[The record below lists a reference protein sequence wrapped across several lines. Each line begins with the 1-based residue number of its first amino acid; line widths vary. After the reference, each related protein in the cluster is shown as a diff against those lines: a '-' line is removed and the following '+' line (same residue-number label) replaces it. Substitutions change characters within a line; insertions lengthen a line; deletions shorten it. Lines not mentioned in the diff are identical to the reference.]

1 MRHVTKRRFLAAV
14 AGALGGLAARRGAQ
28 AQELLPHE
36 RELYGAAKREGEIT
50 WYSGQYNAETSEAV
64 GRAFNE
70 RYPGIRCNVVRS
82 TSQVAFQRLA
92 QDARAGVAQCDVLS
106 STNSGHFT
114 LLKREGRLAQ
124 YRPINADGLLP
135 AIRNADPENFFH
147 TTFLGLFLMTH
158 NTRLV
163 SEADAPKSW
172 QDALDPKWRNQ
183 LAVGHPGFSGAIGVW
198 AVQMSKMYGWDYF
211 KKLERNKPQIGR
223 SSQDPVTTLNA
234 GERISRTLRAGRD
247 NALSIARGNP
257 LRLIY
262 PTEGVL
268 AAIAPSASSR
278 NAPHPNA
285 AKLFMEFQAG
295 MIYRR
300 PCGRPST
307 NHSEPTCRHL
317 KAGALIR
324 DHAASSQPGGT
335 GKGCSRS
342 ARSLARYLWRLAAP
356 AAGTRWNGE
365 KHDRHFQART
375 PWRFICRDCSAILP
389 ARNSAAQGL
398 QAHERALYEAA
409 QPEGELTWYTG
420 QLQAATIRG
429 RRPRLY

>member
-1 MRHVTKRRFLAAV
+1 MSSLTKRQVLSLTTAFIV
-14 AGALGGLAARRGAQ
+14 GGASAHAMAQDMPPHEKELYDAAR
-28 AQELLPHE
+28 
-36 RELYGAAKREGEIT
+36 REGEIT

-114 LLKREGRLAQ
+114 LLKRESRLTQ
-124 YRPINADGLLP
+124 YRPVNAQGMLPSIQNMDPDGY
-135 AIRNADPENFFH
+135 FH

-198 AVQMSKMYGWDYF
+198 AVQMRKMYGWDYF
-211 KKLERNKPQIGR
+211 EKLEKNNPQIGR

-234 GERISRTLRAGRD
+234 GERSVGLCVPVGTTS
-247 NALSIARGNP
+247 LSIARGNP

-268 AAIAPSASSR
+268 ATISPSAIIA

-285 AKLFMEFQAG
+285 AKLFMEFQTG
-295 MIYRR
+295 PHLSRTVRETFNEPLR
-300 PCGRPST
+300 PDVPPPEGGRPLADVTLLAPSL
-307 NHSEPTCRHL
+307 EEQEKGVPEVRE
-317 KAGALIR
+317 AWR
-324 DHAASSQPGGT
+324 DTFGV
-335 GKGCSRS
+335 
-342 ARSLARYLWRLAAP
+342 
-356 AAGTRWNGE
+356 
-365 KHDRHFQART
+365 
-375 PWRFICRDCSAILP
+375 
-389 ARNSAAQGL
+389 
-398 QAHERALYEAA
+398 
-409 QPEGELTWYTG
+409 
-420 QLQAATIRG
+420 
-429 RRPRLY
+429 